1 MEINTK
7 KREPK
12 YFIIAGVL
20 MLFIFVL
27 YYIHSKP
34 PYFYGRTGF
43 QINESYL
50 LEIFIGLFVGL
61 FLLRPSHFEYND
73 TDQVVIVKGRR
84 ILLGRYIF
92 KRDVTL
98 ELPKRKIR
106 RVRIQ
111 RKFFRDYLSITVN
124 SKRSI
129 KRTRSIDMSLLTKQE
144 KKAVL
149 DSLMDIASH
158 QESEENYGKT
168 VHR

>member
-12 YFIIAGVL
+12 YFIIAGILLLIV
-20 MLFIFVL
+20 FVL
-27 YYIHSKP
+27 YHIHSKP
-34 PYFYGRTGF
+34 PYFYGRFGH

-50 LEIFIGLFVGL
+50 LEIFIGLFICV
-61 FLLRPSHFEYND
+61 FLLRPSHFEFND
-73 TDQVVIVKGRR
+73 TVQVVIVKGRR
-84 ILLGRYIF
+84 ILFGRYIF

-129 KRTRSIDMSLLTKQE
+129 KRTRSIDLSLLTKQE